1 MQTTFYLN
9 VNETKTTFRAENAAN
24 KQSADGS
31 EGLQELKINEE
42 ELPTT
47 PQQSD
52 KISPTVHMSSS
63 HNPFISSVSSTS
75 PQKRE
80 LVPSSVSWHPTAVDR
95 PSSQLAHEF
104 KFHGEE
110 RDQMMEEATKVV
122 EPGKVLPDRMMG
134 GTPTGGHGF
143 FPSAPSSLG
152 RRRHKSEGTHL
163 RQNRQSYFDEELN
176 VGEGC
181 PVVGSNLDPNDEA
194 ELGFQAASPPA
205 ALNSDMTQLASDMQ
219 LQTDSV
225 FSSPAPNDHM
235 HFQPIQQAE
244 ERAQQQNVPQN
255 LSVQQASGVNPQ
267 QVAKPV
273 SQPQVS
279 ENRLMKP
286 PAQPCFNRMRL
297 DNLNRRQRRH
307 SADNRLFNANS
318 VRGGQHV
325 PPKHQVLMFNSSKN
339 FRSKEDGRKARGS
352 RPPPLHIPSSVSNLS
367 SGGSRMYSSN
377 LHQRIRKLVF
387 DIFKVLLLPLLKL
400 KSSPFAFGKT

>member
-1 MQTTFYLN
+1 
-9 VNETKTTFRAENAAN
+9 
-24 KQSADGS
+24 
-31 EGLQELKINEE
+31 
-42 ELPTT
+42 
-47 PQQSD
+47 
-52 KISPTVHMSSS
+52 MSSS

-75 PQKRE
+75 PQKSGP
-80 LVPSSVSWHPTAVDR
+80 PSSVSWHPTAVDR
-95 PSSQLAHEF
+95 PSSQMSHEF
-104 KFHGEE
+104 KFHPGEE

-143 FPSAPSSLG
+143 FPSAAPSAG

-176 VGEGC
+176 TVGEGC

-194 ELGFQAASPPA
+194 ELGFQAASPP
-205 ALNSDMTQLASDMQ
+205 SQMTVDMAQLASGHDMNIN
-219 LQTDSV
+219 TDSV
-225 FSSPAPNDHM
+225 FSSPPGPNDHM
-235 HFQPIQQAE
+235 HFQPIQHNAE
-244 ERAQQQNVPQN
+244 EHNSAQQQSVPQN
-255 LSVQQASGVNPQ
+255 LSVQQVNNINPQ
-267 QVAKPV
+267 QVVKV
-273 SQPQVS
+273 SQPQSS

-318 VRGGQHV
+318 RQGQHH

-339 FRSKEDGRKARGS
+339 FRSGTKEDGRRIRGS

-367 SGGSRMYSSN
+367 SSGGGSRMYSSN

-387 DIFKVLLLPLLKL
+387 GVFIVLILKL
-400 KSSPFAFGKT
+400 QLKLNFLNAVTFYQRQLVKTLELGQK